1 MRTSLASLVTSAPPP
16 PGEVVRSVQAP
27 RSATL
32 ASRGSSRVHA
42 TLLLLLPLPILAT
55 VGCQAAPTAEEAHA
69 LLRQGDAESAL
80 QAARRASASGPPE
93 QRVAAR
99 RVAVRAA
106 LAAGLVAEAAIDY
119 EHLRRDLGG
128 DDAPLLAELGL
139 GALKVGQASA
149 DPGRRLRALRAV
161 EGIADDPRLAGLVR
175 ASLDDPRE
183 AVRAA
188 AARLLARTGDRD
200 AQAALARVAAR
211 DADPDVRRQALVA
224 LADAQVA
231 HVTTAG
237 GVDLLAVAGER
248 LVDPDEGVRRAA
260 MGVVGRALLTG
271 GPRAVWAGERLVE
284 ALGRGGD
291 AERLLAG
298 AALLAADPARARAAW
313 SAAVQRGQL
322 PAPADGAP
330 GSALEAFG
338 LALAVHEPRAPLEA
352 VKAALAVDAPYA
364 VRLATVRGLVGP
376 GAARLEA
383 ELGAALRSDP
393 AQPVRTAALEALLAV
408 GTPAAAARRCRAAL
422 SHEDPAVRRAA
433 LVQLERRAPLDVE
446 ALVALLERDDVALAD
461 EVARTLAARGGEA
474 GWRALLA
481 AAERGQLGALAALAQ
496 SGDPRLRPWL
506 ATLSAGA
513 DGLARGEALRGLTRA
528 GAAEDRPLLVA
539 ALTRTTSD
547 GGELLAAAALLAI
560 DRRTAVVTPTSEQ

>member
-1 MRTSLASLVTSAPPP
+1 MR
-16 PGEVVRSVQAP
+16 P
-27 RSATL
+27 RP
-32 ASRGSSRVHA
+32 SRVHA
-42 TLLLLLPLPILAT
+42 TLLLLLSPL
-55 VGCQAAPTAEEAHA
+55 VGACQAAPTAEEAHA

-80 QAARRASASGPPE
+80 QAARRASTSGPPE

-106 LAAGLVAEAAIDY
+106 LAAGLVAEAALDY

-128 DDAPLLAELGL
+128 DDAPVLVELGL
-139 GALKVGQASA
+139 GALEVAQASA
-149 DPGRRLRALRAV
+149 DPARRLRALRAV

-200 AQAALARVAAR
+200 AEAALARVAGR
-211 DADPDVRRQALVA
+211 DVDPDVRRQALLA

-260 MGVVGRALLTG
+260 IGVVGRALLTG
-271 GPRAVWAGERLVE
+271 GPRAAWAGERLVE

-298 AALLAADPARARAAW
+298 AALLAADPARALAAW
-313 SAAVQRGQL
+313 SAAVRRGQL
-322 PAPADGAP
+322 PAPADGP

-338 LALAVHEPRAPLEA
+338 LALATHEPRAPLDGPPLA
-352 VKAALAVDAPYA
+352 SVRAALAVDAPYA
-364 VRLATVRGLVGP
+364 IRLATARALAGP

-383 ELGAALRSDP
+383 ELVAALRSDP

-408 GTPAAAARRCRAAL
+408 ASPAAAERRCRAAL

-433 LVQLERRAPLDVE
+433 LLQLERRAPLDVE
-446 ALVALLERDDVALAD
+446 ALVALLEKDDVAVAD
-461 EVARTLAARGGEA
+461 EVARTLAARGGEV

-481 AAERGQLGALAALAQ
+481 AAERGQQGALAALAR

-506 ATLSAGA
+506 ATLAAGA
-513 DGLARGEALRGLTRA
+513 DGLARAEALRGLTRA

-539 ALTRTTSD
+539 ALARTTSD